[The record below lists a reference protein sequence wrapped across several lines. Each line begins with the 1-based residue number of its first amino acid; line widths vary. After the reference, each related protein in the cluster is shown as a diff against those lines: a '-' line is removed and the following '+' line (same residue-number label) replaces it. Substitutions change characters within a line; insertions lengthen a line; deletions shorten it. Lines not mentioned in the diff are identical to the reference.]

1 MRGVSVCAGVI
12 GLAAAVVIATGVPAA
27 SADTVKVARTVPFA
41 EGSGASDKVKD
52 ECQLQTKV
60 PAFLDEFSNDVEL
73 VDGAPGT
80 HGRVLDLRIT
90 SVHAPGGGAF
100 SGGKSLT
107 VSGTLRQDGTE
118 VGDFVATR
126 FSGGGMWG
134 GYKGTCAIIGRCAKT
149 IGKDIA
155 GWLSNPTKGAHLGD
169 AR

>member
-1 MRGVSVCAGVI
+1 MRGVRVCAVI
-12 GLAAAVVIATGVPAA
+12 GLAAAVVVAGVSAA
-27 SADTVKVARTVPFA
+27 AAEPVKVARTAAFA
-41 EGSGASDKVKD
+41 DGSGASDKVQA
-52 ECQLQTKV
+52 ECQLETKV
-60 PAFLDEFSNDVEL
+60 PAFLDEFSNDIEL
-73 VDGAPGT
+73 VDGAPGSS
-80 HGRVLDLRIT
+80 GRVLELRIT

-118 VGDFVATR
+118 IGDFVATR
-126 FSGGGMWG
+126 FSGGGAWG

-155 GWLSNPTKGAHLGD
+155 GWLSSPAKGSRLGD